1 MSYINKRHLIVL
13 AVGGTVAARETH
25 MAGLAASWTRRE
37 RISAFNSWGG
47 RGSGMKEG
55 LEMREAQHPENT
67 AMPGFPKYNAWI
79 FLMNIYMVL
88 ILG

>member
-1 MSYINKRHLIVL
+1 
-13 AVGGTVAARETH
+13 
-25 MAGLAASWTRRE
+25 
-37 RISAFNSWGG
+37 
-47 RGSGMKEG
+47 
-55 LEMREAQHPENT
+55 MREAQHPENT